1 MSADT
6 LRKGLGG
13 AAEGFGESLQ
23 PQNLSNNSS
32 QVPARVHGLIFFYIQ
47 KFAETLERAGIGKM
61 PHRTTVSGVPRSFLP
76 TKSYP
81 DEEAVALLSSM
92 ADASNAPLQ
101 SLLERFGVFLGPHL
115 VKVAGQHVDPSWK
128 TLDLIEN
135 TESVIHTMVRATTP
149 EATPPVIQTVR
160 TAVDE
165 LQVIYTS
172 SRRLCRLAGGI
183 IRGVA
188 EHYGEAIEIRQDACM
203 LDGAPF
209 CTFLV
214 RLARP
219 ETNDSHASHA
229 ETLQLDSSA
238 DGSLSVSD
246 EGPLVAGRAFEE
258 PLPTVI
264 GGHRVLRLLGQGGMG
279 RVYLA
284 RDELLPSR
292 ADDPSARKRFLRE
305 SRAAAKVEHENVV
318 TIYQVGEHPLPGRAH
333 GLPFFVMQRLSGSP
347 LTVFR
352 EELGRFPVGE
362 ALRIA
367 REIASGLHAAHTVGL
382 IHRDIKPENVFL
394 EGQAKRVKI
403 IDFGLA
409 SDRGGDDM
417 RLTVDGAIVGTP
429 AYMAPERM
437 SNKDAVDSKADI
449 FGLGVLLYEMLT
461 GAFPFDGTSIVSM
474 LASISQGKPR
484 PLAERLPEIPTN
496 VATLVMQMIAWE
508 KADRPESCEAVAQQ
522 IAAIEA
528 SLGSAQDSG
537 RP

>member
-1 MSADT
+1 V
-6 LRKGLGG
+6 L
-13 AAEGFGESLQ
+13 
-23 PQNLSNNSS
+23 
-32 QVPARVHGLIFFYIQ
+32 ARVHGLIFFYIQ
-47 KFAETLERAGIGKM
+47 KFAETLNKAGGGKV

-81 DEEAVALLSSM
+81 DEDAVALLSSM
-92 ADASNAPLQ
+92 AEANGDSLPA
-101 SLLERFGVFLGPHL
+101 LLERFGLFLGTHL

-172 SRRLCRLAGGI
+172 SRKLCQLAGGI

-188 EHYGEAIEIRQDACM
+188 EHYGEPIEISQDSCM
-203 LDGAPF
+203 LRGAPF

-219 ETNDSHASHA
+219 ETNDSHASHV
-229 ETLQLDSSA
+229 ETLQLQPSA
-238 DGSLSVSD
+238 DGHLSVSGD
-246 EGPLVAGRAFEE
+246 GPLVTGRAFDE
-258 PLPTVI
+258 PLPTII

-284 RDELLPSR
+284 RDELLDREVAIKTMLPSR

-318 TIYQVGEHPLPGRAH
+318 TIYQVGEHPLPGH
-333 GLPFFVMQRLSGSP
+333 TNGLPFFVMQRLSGSP
-347 LTVFR
+347 LTVVR
-352 EELGRFPVGE
+352 EQLGRFPVRE

-367 REIASGLHAAHTVGL
+367 REIASGLHAAHAVGL
-382 IHRDIKPENVFL
+382 IHRDIKPENIFL
-394 EGQAKRVKI
+394 EGSNKRVKI

-409 SDRGGDDM
+409 SDHCDDNM

-437 SNKDAVDSKADI
+437 SNKDVIDSKADI
-449 FGLGVLLYEMLT
+449 FGLGVLLYEMLS
-461 GAFPFDGTSIVSM
+461 GEFPFEGTSIVSM
-474 LASISQGKPR
+474 LASISQGNPQ
-484 PLAERLPEIPTN
+484 PLSERLPELPTD
-496 VATLVMQMIAWE
+496 VATLVMQMIARE
-508 KADRPESCEAVAQQ
+508 KAGRPASCEAIAQK

-528 SLGSAQDSG
+528 TLGSGPD
-537 RP
+537 